1 MPCRE
6 EFESELRKCK
16 EIQNLIIDQSI
27 GKYKFKDRVCE
38 HVKLKCDDMNFNQLI
53 EIWDIYS
60 IQDILESYLMEVRN
74 PILIDS
80 RKGINKKT
88 SNGNRK
94 KRSDWNYDI
103 LKMPSVKSEIINSNN
118 DIDQNVFEI
127 FKKEL
132 KEKQQKKR
140 NKLIS
145 SENGSGETP
154 IIDTDTDDTTI
165 APIIE
170 ESDNTTEERYS
181 LINETDT

>member
-1 MPCRE
+1 
-6 EFESELRKCK
+6 
-16 EIQNLIIDQSI
+16 
-27 GKYKFKDRVCE
+27 
-38 HVKLKCDDMNFNQLI
+38 
-53 EIWDIYS
+53 
-60 IQDILESYLMEVRN
+60 MEVRN

-103 LKMPSVKSEIINSNN
+103 LKMPSVKSEIMNSNN

-132 KEKQQKKR
+132 KEKQHKKR

-181 LINETDT
+181 LINETDTYDNDSEFNIKQFDQQTEKSDAEKLLIQAFDIQNPFQQKVMDSIIQEKMITMTFE

>member
-1 MPCRE
+1 MMQFNFTSGNIIFQHQKIMPCRE

-27 GKYKFKDRVCE
+27 SKYKFKDRVCE

-53 EIWDIYS
+53 ENWDIYS
-60 IQDILESYLMEVRN
+60 IQEILESYLMEVRN

-103 LKMPSVKSEIINSNN
+103 LKMLSVKSEIINSNN
-118 DIDQNVFEI
+118 DKDQNVFEI
-127 FKKEL
+127 FK
-132 KEKQQKKR
+132 
-140 NKLIS
+140 
-145 SENGSGETP
+145 
-154 IIDTDTDDTTI
+154 
-165 APIIE
+165 
-170 ESDNTTEERYS
+170 
-181 LINETDT
+181 

>member
-1 MPCRE
+1 
-6 EFESELRKCK
+6 
-16 EIQNLIIDQSI
+16 
-27 GKYKFKDRVCE
+27 
-38 HVKLKCDDMNFNQLI
+38 
-53 EIWDIYS
+53 
-60 IQDILESYLMEVRN
+60 MEVRN

-132 KEKQQKKR
+132 KEKQHKKR

-181 LINETDT
+181 LINETDTYDNESEFNIKQFDQQTEKSDAEKLLIQAFDIQNPFQQKDMDSIIQEKMITMTFE